1 MRYERQINIHGFG
14 IEGQK
19 KLKRTRVIIAGIGG
33 LGSSIAIY
41 LAIAGVG
48 NIRIVDNDVVSLSN
62 LNRQILYQTQ
72 DIGRKKA
79 WAGKES
85 LLKWN
90 NDIQIE
96 AIMETISVEN
106 IHKITEGC
114 DLILDATD
122 NFTTRYLLNEAS
134 LVQKIPLLYGGI
146 YGLEGA
152 LTTIIPGKTACLKCI
167 FPEVP
172 PLTISPVLGV
182 TAGIIGCLQSM
193 ETIKY
198 IVGLDNLLT
207 NRMLIYDG
215 FNMKFRE
222 VNLRPDPN
230 CPDCSS
236 HYMR

>member
-1 MRYERQINIHGFG
+1 MIKNETCSINLQKMRYERQINIHGFG

-90 NDIQIE
+90 ND
-96 AIMETISVEN
+96 
-106 IHKITEGC
+106 
-114 DLILDATD
+114 
-122 NFTTRYLLNEAS
+122 R
-134 LVQKIPLLYGGI
+134 
-146 YGLEGA
+146 
-152 LTTIIPGKTACLKCI
+152 
-167 FPEVP
+167 
-172 PLTISPVLGV
+172 
-182 TAGIIGCLQSM
+182 
-193 ETIKY
+193 
-198 IVGLDNLLT
+198 LLT
-207 NRMLIYDG
+207 QI
-215 FNMKFRE
+215 
-222 VNLRPDPN
+222 
-230 CPDCSS
+230 CA
-236 HYMR
+236 